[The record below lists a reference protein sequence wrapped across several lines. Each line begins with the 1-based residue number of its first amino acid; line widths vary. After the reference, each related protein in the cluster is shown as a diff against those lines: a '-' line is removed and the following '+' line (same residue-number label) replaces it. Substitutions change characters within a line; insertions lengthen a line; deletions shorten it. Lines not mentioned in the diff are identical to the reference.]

1 MESILGGHSGSH
13 SSIDSSPPFP
23 AAPLPGH
30 DTPEQYG
37 TPKAFTKFTD
47 GDAATWSEFLH
58 FYSRGAWDPQKVP
71 VMPKWSSSAPGAKS
85 GPPLPS
91 SPVAATQPPAFSTEG
106 SSETI
111 HHTPLSFGE
120 LTSSQLETCSLP
132 PRSSLCTQS
141 VIPQGDNFESLGY
154 LAAPFAPRMSPPES
168 QSETTPFTHFAR
180 RTRPETST
188 LSLQRSTFY
197 QRSSF

>member
-1 MESILGGHSGSH
+1 MENILGGHSGSR
-13 SSIDSSPPFP
+13 SSVESSPPFP
-23 AAPLPGH
+23 TAPLPRH
-30 DTPEQYG
+30 DTPDTPRHG
-37 TPKAFTKFTD
+37 TSKAFTKYTD
-47 GDAATWSEFLH
+47 GDAATWSDFLH

-71 VMPKWSSSAPGAKS
+71 VMPKWSPRAPTAKG
-85 GPPLPS
+85 GPPLLPS
-91 SPVAATQPPAFSTEG
+91 PSAATQSPAFPTEG

-111 HHTPLSFGE
+111 HHTPLTFGD
-120 LTSSQLETCSLP
+120 LTSSQLETCSFP

-168 QSETTPFTHFAR
+168 ETTPFTHFAR

-197 QRSSF
+197 QRSQF